1 MPVRIEGESIE
12 NIYSSEDSTE
22 LSPKK
27 VFSSISTGSRMQNTL
42 GSNFKNK
49 MDGPIK
55 KNSNNVLSIALQKN
69 LEKKTKGKLDPIEAL

>member
-1 MPVRIEGESIE
+1 
-12 NIYSSEDSTE
+12 
-22 LSPKK
+22 
-27 VFSSISTGSRMQNTL
+27 
-42 GSNFKNK
+42 